1 MRPNAMD
8 SHVWSDDESAP
19 HQINQDGKVIL
30 HRRCM
35 VCGRDFAREVTS
47 SEWQAAH
54 LGAFR
59 IEFLAESV
67 TEIWVNQECPGQILE
82 ADIEQRRLRR
92 S

>member
-1 MRPNAMD
+1 MD

-59 IEFLAESV
+59 IEVLAESV
-67 TEIWVNQECPGQILE
+67 TERWVNQKCPGQILE